1 MKSDPIYFQNDLR
14 FGAYSVMQI
23 ARYFTLTILGVL
35 FLSFEMNAQKKK
47 KDTENKAY
55 RTLNTAAPKSESKL
69 KAFDEYSEF
78 VIADFRAGALE
89 EVVESDESQTLK
101 EELQGKFPINTVF
114 ASTHSKVCIIGVNG
128 TANAQT
134 ILKAINTKASKI
146 VKKADLDK
154 TLSIINVKVVKKEE
168 L

>member
-1 MKSDPIYFQNDLR
+1 MR
-14 FGAYSVMQI
+14 I
-23 ARYFTLTILGVL
+23 ARIFSLTILGVL
-35 FLSFEMNAQKKK
+35 FISFGVNAQNKK
-47 KDTENKAY
+47 KDTKDKAY
-55 RTLNTAAPKSESKL
+55 RTLNTSTPKSESKL

-89 EVVESDESQTLK
+89 EVVQSDESQTLK

-114 ASTHSKVCIIGVNG
+114 ASTHSKVCIIGVEG

-134 ILKAINTKASKI
+134 VLKAINTKASKI